1 MRFWCFFLEQII
13 IKCCREDFFKDSVA
27 WKILIEILFF
37 PFQDDAKKLEDSW
50 DWDTEKSSKASS
62 DQYVKVQASVD
73 SDDSS
78 GGELV
83 NIPLEIGVAEKN
95 FEKLQEEK
103 SALQSKVFDLEKE
116 NAQLNKGLEELDTQH
131 TEALQQMLQIKEEIQ
146 RELNATKVGFIH
158 GMVSERVD

>member
-1 MRFWCFFLEQII
+1 MNLPNLSYFTFT
-13 IKCCREDFFKDSVA
+13 KH
-27 WKILIEILFF
+27 F
-37 PFQDDAKKLEDSW
+37 PKNALKYINQKSNRSISFQDDTKKLEDSW
-50 DWDTEKSSKASS
+50 DWDTEKSSKSS

-103 SALQSKVFDLEKE
+103 SVLQSKVFDLEKE
-116 NAQLNKGLEELDTQH
+116 NGQLSKGIEELDTQH
-131 TEALQQMLQIKEEIQ
+131 TEALQEMLQIKEEIQ
-146 RELNATKVGFIH
+146 RELTATKVGLHKKIWIYVF
-158 GMVSERVD
+158 